1 MNKKIEK
8 TLTKF
13 AEPLGLSVDTST
25 GVIYGTYHSYK
36 LFLVQENNNSYSLVA
51 HFSLS
56 KEGEL
61 PNQEEVKEVLSE
73 SKEITDCVIQG
84 CVGPI
89 DEFLEDERLPKC
101 LYLLRNDH

>member
-36 LFLVQENNNSYSLVA
+36 LFLVQGTV
-51 HFSLS
+51 
-56 KEGEL
+56 
-61 PNQEEVKEVLSE
+61 
-73 SKEITDCVIQG
+73 T
-84 CVGPI
+84 
-89 DEFLEDERLPKC
+89 
-101 LYLLRNDH
+101 